1 MNQLATLINQDV
13 HIFHCATNYII
24 YRFYSLVNKKDINTA
39 KTHTKKTHQIVI
51 NKKKQ
56 NKIDSEKS
64 YIIL

>member
-39 KTHTKKTHQIVI
+39 KTHTKNSPNCHKQE
-51 NKKKQ
+51 KKQ

>member
-39 KTHTKKTHQIVI
+39 KTHTKNSPNVI